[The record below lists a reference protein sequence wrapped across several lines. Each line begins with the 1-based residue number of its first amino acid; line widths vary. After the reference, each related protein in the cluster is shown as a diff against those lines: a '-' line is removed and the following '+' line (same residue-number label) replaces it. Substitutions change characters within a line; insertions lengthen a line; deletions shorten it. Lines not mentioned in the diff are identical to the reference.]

1 MRLFREPLVH
11 FGILGALLFGL
22 WGLVRRG
29 GPEGQ
34 PISAAPVARV
44 VTVRADDVEGLR
56 AGFRTAWK
64 REPTPGELG
73 DLVLTF
79 VNEELLFREGMAQ
92 ELDRDD
98 RVVRRRVIEKMTA
111 LARPTAPG
119 DPGREELRRWYQ
131 TYSHRFLRA
140 ATVTFQQIFFD
151 PKRRGDAGAAA
162 RQALATLSDRGKDT
176 PLPPGVGDSFVLPSL
191 MTDKSAVELAHVFS
205 PGFAAAVF
213 DAPPG
218 RWQGPVASSY
228 GVHLVRVVSRAAE
241 RLPPFEEVEKH
252 VRADWLT
259 VETRGLRAA
268 AESVLPRYDVVLPSE
283 LRSQLAA
290 LPALAPLLKRAR

>member
-11 FGILGALLFGL
+11 FGVLGALLFVL

-29 GPEGQ
+29 APDGQ
-34 PISAAPVARV
+34 PGPPSPVSRT
-44 VTVRADDVEGLR
+44 VTVRAEDVEGLR

-64 REPTPGELG
+64 RDPNPGELA
-73 DLVLTF
+73 DLLVTF
-79 VNEELLFREGMAQ
+79 VNEEVLFREGMAQ
-92 ELDRDD
+92 GLDRDD

-119 DPGREELRRWYQ
+119 EPTRDELRRWYQ

-140 ATVTFQQIFFD
+140 ATVTFEQVFFD
-151 PKRRGDAGAAA
+151 PKRRGDADGAA
-162 RQALATLSDRGKDT
+162 RNALAHLTDKG
-176 PLPPGVGDSFVLPSL
+176 PGTAAPAGGDSFVLPSL
-191 MTDKSAVELAHVFS
+191 MADKSAIELSHLFS
-205 PGFAAAVF
+205 PAFAAAVF
-213 DAPPG
+213 EAPPG

-228 GVHLVRVVSRAAE
+228 GVHLVRVAARAPE
-241 RLPPFEEVEKH
+241 RLPPFEEIEKH

-268 AESVLPRYDVVLPSE
+268 AASVLPRYDVVLPSE
-283 LRSQLAA
+283 LRSQLVA
-290 LPALAPLLKRAR
+290 LPALAPLLGRPR